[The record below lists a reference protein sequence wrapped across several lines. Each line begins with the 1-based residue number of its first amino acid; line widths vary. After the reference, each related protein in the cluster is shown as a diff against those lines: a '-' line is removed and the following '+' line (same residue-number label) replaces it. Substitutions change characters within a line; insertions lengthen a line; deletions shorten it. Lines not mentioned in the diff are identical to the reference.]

1 VEHARRVA
9 ARIEAGMVF
18 INSSANTRPE
28 VPFGGVRNSGF
39 GRALSELGIGQFN
52 GAFPS
57 EPAHRECNSCKFPV
71 SGHAAT
77 GDAMYS
83 RAVRFPPEAR
93 REATV
98 WCSNDDLGMGGAAT
112 EELLRSA
119 EAR

>member
-1 VEHARRVA
+1 
-9 ARIEAGMVF
+9 
-18 INSSANTRPE
+18 
-28 VPFGGVRNSGF
+28 
-39 GRALSELGIGQFN
+39 
-52 GAFPS
+52 
-57 EPAHRECNSCKFPV
+57 
-71 SGHAAT
+71 
-77 GDAMYS
+77 MYS